1 MEINQDRG
9 ISNDG
14 SCDNG
19 DDDDNDFNIV
29 TSTINA
35 TKRCSSSSSTSN
47 SASHSGSTSGSSS
60 SSSSSIS
67 SKKKG
72 DTLSTSSSGEEE
84 AYIKL
89 MLPLQYG
96 ETERLSG
103 YHYSQQL
110 KSNMGKTLK
119 TRIKRLVSTVEYS
132 TVQYS
137 SFYKVL

>member
-19 DDDDNDFNIV
+19 DDDDNNFNIV

-47 SASHSGSTSGSSS
+47 SGSTSGSSS

-72 DTLSTSSSGEEE
+72 DTLSTSSSREEE